1 MNERQ
6 PNSLEHEDFSWWL
19 SRKTRLQRLMW
30 PSTHRIG
37 ERHHSKLLVVLSKGG
52 RSNFWGLLIEELLT
66 ALISVLLSTNNY
78 QVYFKNYIY
87 IYFFSVKVLFPSGA
101 KVEINRNSWGLGVTL
116 FTPRARD
123 VKNERGLCL
132 YNHTTIDAEG
142 MKERYLC
149 FRRKSSTIIFRAVLN
164 YFQ

>member
-1 MNERQ
+1 ME
-6 PNSLEHEDFSWWL
+6 
-19 SRKTRLQRLMW
+19 
-30 PSTHRIG
+30 
-37 ERHHSKLLVVLSKGG
+37 KLV
-52 RSNFWGLLIEELLT
+52 T
-66 ALISVLLSTNNY
+66 ALISVLSTTNNY

-87 IYFFSVKVLFPSGA
+87 IFSVKVLFPSGA

-123 VKNERGLCL
+123 IKNERGLCL